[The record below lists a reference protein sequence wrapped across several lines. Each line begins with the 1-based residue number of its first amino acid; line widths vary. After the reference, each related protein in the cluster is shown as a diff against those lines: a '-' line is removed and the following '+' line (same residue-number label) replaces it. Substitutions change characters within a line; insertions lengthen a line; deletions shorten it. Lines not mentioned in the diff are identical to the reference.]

1 MGAAGHVL
9 TRFDRAR
16 GKPATPGLSKALP
29 LFSFGER
36 DPGIAAA
43 AVSIFGW
50 RRGEIA
56 LRGALAGSV
65 PSAVSPELVSRIQ
78 ISLLDEGRELSAQL
92 GGPTRRPASP
102 RERNRIREAIPL
114 RRIGEGSR

>member
-9 TRFDRAR
+9 TRFNR
-16 GKPATPGLSKALP
+16 GDGKTPATPGLSMALR

-92 GGPTRRPASP
+92 GGPYETAGIASGTEP
-102 RERNRIREAIPL
+102 DP
-114 RRIGEGSR
+114 